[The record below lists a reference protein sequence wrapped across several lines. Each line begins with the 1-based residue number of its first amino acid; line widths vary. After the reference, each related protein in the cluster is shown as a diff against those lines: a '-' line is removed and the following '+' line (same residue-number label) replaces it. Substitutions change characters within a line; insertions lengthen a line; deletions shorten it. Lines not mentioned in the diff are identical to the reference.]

1 MCLIENTGTSCCSN
15 DQALIAAAIAGLNIQ
30 LKETKVNPDTKT
42 PEYLAKF
49 PTGKIPAFES
59 SDGLLLVES
68 TAIARYGRSSSFHEL
83 ITILNTHNESISA
96 VASLAPNSGLLGK
109 DAHEAAKVDAWISYV
124 DTELEPH
131 RKSLYGLL
139 LGKVPYTKPVRYTLD
154 MSHVFRV
161 PQANL
166 THPFSA

>member
-1 MCLIENTGTSCCSN
+1 MSSIGTIYAHQGHYLANKVRNVAMCLIENTGTSCCSN

-68 TAIARYGRSSSFHEL
+68 TAIARYGKSSSFHEL
-83 ITILNTHNESISA
+83 ITILQYSQRVDFCSRFTSA
-96 VASLAPNSGLLGK
+96 EFWPSWQGCP
-109 DAHEAAKVDAWISYV
+109 
-124 DTELEPH
+124 
-131 RKSLYGLL
+131 
-139 LGKVPYTKPVRYTLD
+139 
-154 MSHVFRV
+154 
-161 PQANL
+161 
-166 THPFSA
+166 